1 MEWERV
7 STTKDRLHEAMLIS
21 GKKQIDIANAT
32 GISRGTIS
40 KYLSGKFEP
49 KSDHIA
55 KIAKC
60 LNCSEMWLW
69 GYKAPRERSEKQR
82 KNDHISNV
90 INRIR
95 SDTEFAEMI
104 IALDD
109 LDEDK
114 LASIKQLITVFN
126 AK

>member
-1 MEWERV
+1 MGWEKV
-7 STTKDRLHEAMLIS
+7 STTKERLREAMEIA
-21 GKKQIDIANAT
+21 GIKQIEIATAT

-49 KSDHIA
+49 KSEHIA
-55 KIAKC
+55 KLARV

-82 KNDHISNV
+82 KNDRISNV

-104 IALDD
+104 ISLDD
-109 LDEDK
+109 LDDDK

-126 AK
+126 NK